1 MNVAYELVRMIQKN
15 HRTNQKCSIDDECG
29 ERQCV
34 TMETQR
40 YSRANVM
47 LECMALPTA
56 TGAIVVCCYM
66 YLGVVPNEAEELQQQ
81 PRYTSGTSRCDG

>member
-1 MNVAYELVRMIQKN
+1 MNVAYELVRMTQKN
-15 HRTNQKCSIDDECG
+15 HRTNQKGGINDECG

-40 YSRANVM
+40 FSRANVM
-47 LECMALPTA
+47 LDCTALPTA